1 MTVPHSK
8 GFGHRKDERTLKAT
22 LIGDVVEGLLKERT
36 FARGMPIGQLASDW
50 AAVVGPR
57 LAAESAPV
65 SLERGVLV
73 VAATTGPWARRCGSW
88 PHRSANEP
96 RRRSAPGAS
105 PRCRSSS
112 APTHGKVCSATRSR
126 HRNSSRMMRRNA
138 FGVTPDW

>member
-22 LIGDVVEGLLKERT
+22 RIGDVVDGLLQERT

-57 LAAESAPV
+57 IAAESAPV

-73 VAATTGPWARRCGSW
+73 VAATTGPWGAQVRFLAEQIRERAETALGTGSVAKVQVVV
-88 PHRSANEP
+88 RSDP
-96 RRRSAPGAS
+96 RKGL
-105 PRCRSSS
+105 
-112 APTHGKVCSATRSR
+112 
-126 HRNSSRMMRRNA
+126 
-138 FGVTPDW
+138 